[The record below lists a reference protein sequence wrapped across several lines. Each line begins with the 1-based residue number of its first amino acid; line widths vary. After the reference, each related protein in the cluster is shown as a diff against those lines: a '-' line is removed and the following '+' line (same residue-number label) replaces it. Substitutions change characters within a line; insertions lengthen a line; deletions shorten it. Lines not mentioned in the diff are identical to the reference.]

1 MRYLTLLCCLIVSST
16 ISFAQTEGLP
26 IGFAPGEQEKMPYY
40 LENLN
45 ISGIVTPPGLVPR
58 TMAEWEESQAIVIAW
73 ISYPAVLAEIV
84 RYAREE
90 CRVIIICSNIQ
101 TVKTYLT
108 SKNVD
113 FSSNVEFVIGS
124 YNTVWIRDYG
134 PNPVY
139 LKGVD
144 SLALVDWIYN
154 RPRPLDD
161 KINDLIGSYMN
172 LPVYS
177 TSTAPY
183 DLVNTGGNYMS
194 DGMGTAFASKLV
206 LDENGPN
213 NKYGFSNLNEAEVD
227 SLMYKFMGI
236 KNYILM
242 QTLPY
247 DGIHHIDMH
256 MKLLDEKTLLVGKY
270 PDGTAD
276 GPQIEANIQYIL
288 SGYQTTFGTP
298 FRIIRVTM
306 PPDASGIYPD
316 QGGDYRTFANALII
330 NKSVLLPIYQP
341 KYDTTAVSIWQNAM
355 PGYKIRTID
364 CNSMISASGAIH
376 CITHEIGVLN
386 PLLIQH
392 LSLSD
397 VNGSFPLGYPVDAFI
412 QHKSGIQLATIYY
425 RLKGETDWKTVS
437 MTVKDESTH
446 AYTAFI
452 PEQVNGSTIEYYI
465 EATANTGKVQTKP
478 MTAPDGFYSFKVGFV
493 TTTNNLSTTPSYG
506 DIYPNPASAIT
517 CLPVISNNSEP
528 ISIKLVDI
536 FGRTVKHIYNGNSFP
551 GEHNYFLDAS
561 DLIPGSYI
569 VRYSTNNAV
578 YSKVLMVK

>member
-1 MRYLTLLCCLIVSST
+1 MRFFTFLCFLLVTCTTL
-16 ISFAQTEGLP
+16 ISQTEGLP
-26 IGFAPGEQEKMPYY
+26 VGFAPGEQEKMPYY
-40 LENLN
+40 LENLE
-45 ISGIVTPPGLVPR
+45 ISGITTPPGLVPR
-58 TMAEWEESQAIVIAW
+58 TMAEWEESQAVVVAW

-90 CRVIIICSNIQ
+90 CRVIIICTNIQ

-113 FSSNVEFVIGS
+113 FSSNVEFVTGT
-124 YNTVWIRDYG
+124 YNTVWLRDYG

-161 KINDLIGSYMN
+161 KIPDLIGSYMN
-172 LPVYS
+172 LPVFS
-177 TSTAPY
+177 TSAAPY

-213 NKYGFSNLNEAEVD
+213 NKYGFSNLSETEVD
-227 SLMYKFMGI
+227 SMMYKFMGI
-236 KNYILM
+236 KKYILM
-242 QTLPY
+242 ETLPY

-256 MKLLDEKTLLVGKY
+256 MKLLDEKTLIVGKY

-276 GPQIEANIQYIL
+276 GPQIEANIQYVL
-288 SGYQTTFGTP
+288 SNFQTTFGTP
-298 FRIIRVTM
+298 FRVIRVTM
-306 PPDASGIYPD
+306 PPDVSGYYPD
-316 QGGDYRTFANALII
+316 QGGDYRTFANALIL
-330 NKSVLLPIYQP
+330 NKSVLLPIYEA
-341 KYDTTAVSIWQNAM
+341 KYDTTAVNIWQNAM

-376 CITHEIGVLN
+376 CITHEIGVQN

-412 QHKSGIQLATIYY
+412 QHKSGIQLATLYY
-425 RLKGETDWKTVS
+425 RLEGETVWKSVN
-437 MTVKDESTH
+437 MEEKNALTH
-446 AYTAFI
+446 SFSGFI
-452 PEQVNGSTIEYYI
+452 PEQVNGSIVEYYI

-478 MTAPDGFYSFKVGFV
+478 MTAPDGFYSFKVEFI
-493 TTTNNLSTTPSYG
+493 TATNYLHNNSKLG
-506 DIYPNPASAIT
+506 EIYPNPAGAIT
-517 CLPVISNNSEP
+517 CIPVSALTIEN
-528 ISIKLVDI
+528 ISICLVDV
-536 FGRTVKHIYNGNSFP
+536 FGRTVKTIFKGNSTI
-551 GEHNYFLDAS
+551 GDHNYFFDAS

-569 VRYSTNNAV
+569 VKYSSENAV
-578 YSKVLMVK
+578 KF

>member
-1 MRYLTLLCCLIVSST
+1 MRYFTLLCLLIVSSYT
-16 ISFAQTEGLP
+16 IAQTEGLP
-26 IGFAPGEQEKMPYY
+26 IGFAPGEQEKMPSY
-40 LENLN
+40 LENIK
-45 ISGIVTPPGLVPR
+45 ISGITTPPGLVPR

-73 ISYPAVLAEIV
+73 ISYQAVLAEIV

-90 CRVIIICSNIQ
+90 CKVIIICSNIQ

-113 FSSNVEFVIGS
+113 WSSNVEFVQGS
-124 YNTVWIRDYG
+124 FNTVWIRDYG

-161 KINDLIGSYMN
+161 KINDLIGTYLN
-172 LPVYS
+172 LPVFS

-213 NKYGFSNLNEAEVD
+213 NKYGFSNLSEAEVD
-227 SLMYKFMGI
+227 SMMYKFMGI
-236 KNYILM
+236 KKYILM
-242 QTLPY
+242 ETLPY

-270 PDGTAD
+270 PDGIAD
-276 GPQIEANIQYIL
+276 GPQIEANIQYVL
-288 SGYQTTFGTP
+288 SNFQTTFGTP
-298 FRIIRVTM
+298 FRVIRVTM
-306 PPDASGIYPD
+306 PPAASGTYPD

-341 KYDTTAVSIWQNAM
+341 KYDTSAVAIWQNAM

-397 VNGSFPLGYPVDAFI
+397 VQGSFPLGYPVDAFI
-412 QHKSGIQLATIYY
+412 QHKSGIQSAIIHY
-425 RLKGETDWKTVS
+425 RLKGETVWSSVNMD
-437 MTVKDESTH
+437 VKDEISH
-446 AYTAFI
+446 SYTGFI
-452 PEQVNGSTIEYYI
+452 PEQLYGSIIEYYI
-465 EATANTGKVQTKP
+465 EATANNGKVQTKP
-478 MTAPDGFYSFKVGFV
+478 MTAPEGFYTFKVETITSV
-493 TTTNNLSTTPSYG
+493 NNQLNSSAIG
-506 DIYPNPASAIT
+506 DIFPNPASAIT
-517 CLPVISNNSEP
+517 CIPIRNSSNTN
-528 ISIKLVDI
+528 ISISLIDI
-536 FGRTVKHIYNGNSFP
+536 FGRTVKNIYNGT
-551 GEHNYFLDAS
+551 GVAGDTNYFFDAS
-561 DLIPGSYI
+561 NITPGSYL
-569 VRYSTNNAV
+569 VKFSSDYSA
-578 YSKVLMVK
+578 YAKVIMIK

>member
-1 MRYLTLLCCLIVSST
+1 
-16 ISFAQTEGLP
+16 
-26 IGFAPGEQEKMPYY
+26 
-40 LENLN
+40 
-45 ISGIVTPPGLVPR
+45 
-58 TMAEWEESQAIVIAW
+58 
-73 ISYPAVLAEIV
+73 
-84 RYAREE
+84 
-90 CRVIIICSNIQ
+90 CRVIIICTNIQ

-113 FSSNVEFVIGS
+113 FSSNVEFVTGT
-124 YNTVWIRDYG
+124 YNTVWLRDYG

-161 KINDLIGSYMN
+161 KIPDLIGSYMN
-172 LPVYS
+172 LPVFS
-177 TSTAPY
+177 TSAAPY

-213 NKYGFSNLNEAEVD
+213 NKYGFSNLSETEVD
-227 SLMYKFMGI
+227 SMMYKFMGI
-236 KNYILM
+236 KKYILM
-242 QTLPY
+242 ETLPY

-256 MKLLDEKTLLVGKY
+256 MKLLDEKTLIVGKY

-276 GPQIEANIQYIL
+276 GPQIEANIQYVL
-288 SGYQTTFGTP
+288 SNFQTTFGTP
-298 FRIIRVTM
+298 FRVIRVTM
-306 PPDASGIYPD
+306 PPDVSGYYPD
-316 QGGDYRTFANALII
+316 QGGDYRTFANALIL
-330 NKSVLLPIYQP
+330 NKSVLLPIYEA
-341 KYDTTAVSIWQNAM
+341 KYDTTAVNIWQNAM

-376 CITHEIGVLN
+376 CITHEIGVQN

-412 QHKSGIQLATIYY
+412 QHKSGIQLATLYY
-425 RLKGETDWKTVS
+425 RLEGETVWKSVN
-437 MTVKDESTH
+437 MEEKNALTH
-446 AYTAFI
+446 SFSGFI
-452 PEQVNGSTIEYYI
+452 PEQVNGSIVEYYI

-478 MTAPDGFYSFKVGFV
+478 MTAPDGFYSFKVEFI
-493 TTTNNLSTTPSYG
+493 TATNYLHNNSKLG
-506 DIYPNPASAIT
+506 EIYPNPAGAIT
-517 CLPVISNNSEP
+517 CIPVSALTIEN
-528 ISIKLVDI
+528 ISICLVDV
-536 FGRTVKHIYNGNSFP
+536 FGRTVKTIFKGNSTI
-551 GEHNYFLDAS
+551 GDHNYFFDAS

-569 VRYSTNNAV
+569 VKYSSENAV
-578 YSKVLMVK
+578 SSKVLMIK